1 MPPPQPPQVW
11 PSPPATLSLQ
21 EMAGVVCTWYH
32 GFTTFYHHQHQILA
46 RDFCDPPR
54 PKRRKTNE
62 LSDSNTTSLGML
74 RNRGH
79 VTFKPYSDD
88 IESGCGCSSDNDHR
102 RFLFLQLQPNQK
114 RKKPRENDQSG
125 SGANEDNRNS
135 NVRRR
140 LKAGQVRERLL
151 EKKTVEKTTIGNIF
165 PEVLAI
171 IFQYLDVQSK
181 GRAARVSI

>member
-1 MPPPQPPQVW
+1 MPPPHPPQVW

-21 EMAGVVCTWYH
+21 DMAGVVCTWYH

-102 RFLFLQLQPNQK
+102 RFLFLQLQPNQ
-114 RKKPRENDQSG
+114 
-125 SGANEDNRNS
+125 
-135 NVRRR
+135 RR

-151 EKKTVEKTTIGNIF
+151 EKKTAEKTTIGNIF

-181 GRAARVSI
+181 GRAARVSFLNS